1 MKSTQK
7 HHPQQQT
14 DNRKSNQRLGFVHPK
29 SCLKNRIS
37 KRALFIHLFRHII
50 CCMMYLLSTVHSDTD
65 RRTGRRQSGQENA
78 FERPRCL

>member
-37 KRALFIHLFRHII
+37 KRTLFIHLFRHITW
-50 CCMMYLLSTVHSDTD
+50 CTMYLLSTVHSATV
-65 RRTGRRQSGQENA
+65 RRTDRRQSGLENG
-78 FERPRCL
+78 FKNPGV